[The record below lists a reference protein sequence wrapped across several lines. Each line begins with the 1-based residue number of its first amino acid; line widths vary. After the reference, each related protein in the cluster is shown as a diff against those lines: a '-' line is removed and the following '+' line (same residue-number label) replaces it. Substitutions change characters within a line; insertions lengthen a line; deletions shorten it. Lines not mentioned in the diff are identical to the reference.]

1 MPVATATDNKC
12 VNKKFKRK
20 IVQNQLID
28 ISKQVQAKAFCSRLN
43 LFCYFFTDFLFNLFY
58 R

>member
-1 MPVATATDNKC
+1 MPVATATDN
-12 VNKKFKRK
+12 NAYIRNSNARLFK
-20 IVQNQLID
+20 NQLID
-28 ISKQVQAKAFCSRLN
+28 TSKQVQAKAFCSRLN